1 MFQDQSIYRSQV
13 ILNSKVDLFQKFESE
28 YLCQLFQLF
37 SFLYGRISEERQK
50 QPDQSEMS
58 KTIN

>member
-50 QPDQSEMS
+50 QPDQ
-58 KTIN
+58 